1 METEF
6 ETIGA
11 RRIHGDPHEF
21 YSKKPN
27 RNVTLP
33 SLIAFFQLLK
43 AENQEDF
50 CAYYL
55 IALKCLIT
63 EFYLLTVIL
72 GSNNK
77 NTSLSN
83 LIVDYTYL
91 DGSPCGKLEN

>member
-50 CAYYL
+50 CVNYL
-55 IALKCLIT
+55 IA
-63 EFYLLTVIL
+63 FHD
-72 GSNNK
+72 NNGP
-77 NTSLSN
+77 SVWN
-83 LIVDYTYL
+83 LMSYKYQNKWNHKVKER
-91 DGSPCGKLEN
+91 KLAKEN

>member
-1 METEF
+1 MDYEF

-50 CAYYL
+50 CINYL
-55 IALKCLIT
+55 IA
-63 EFYLLTVIL
+63 FHDDNGPTVWNL
-72 GSNNK
+72 MDYKYQNK
-77 NTSLSN
+77 WNHK
-83 LIVDYTYL
+83 VKER
-91 DGSPCGKLEN
+91 KLAKEI